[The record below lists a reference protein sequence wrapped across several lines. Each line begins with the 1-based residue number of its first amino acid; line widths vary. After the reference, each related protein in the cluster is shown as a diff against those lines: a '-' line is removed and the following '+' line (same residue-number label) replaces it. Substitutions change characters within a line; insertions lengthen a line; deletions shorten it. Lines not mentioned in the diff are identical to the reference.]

1 MSDVIGYSIAV
12 KSARA
17 SAVVSHID
25 AAGAGKLHLY
35 SGTRP
40 AITGTPPVAPLAE
53 LVLSSPCG
61 AVNDQAE
68 IVFAVVADAMVAY
81 SGVATWA
88 RINDGAGSTV
98 ADFDVGLPGSGAAII
113 LANTDLNAGA
123 LIRVT
128 LAKLIEP

>member
-25 AAGAGKLHLY
+25 AAGAGKLNLY
-35 SGTRP
+35 AGTRP
-40 AITGTPPVAPLAE
+40 AITDTPPVAPLVE
-53 LVLSSPCG
+53 LVLSNPCG
-61 AVNDQAE
+61 VVNEQAE
-68 IVFAVVADAMVAY
+68 IVFSAVDDAMVVS

-88 RINDGAGSTV
+88 RLSDAAGNTI
-98 ADFDVGLPGSGAAII
+98 ADLDVGESGSGAAII
-113 LANTDLNAGA
+113 LADTDLKAGA